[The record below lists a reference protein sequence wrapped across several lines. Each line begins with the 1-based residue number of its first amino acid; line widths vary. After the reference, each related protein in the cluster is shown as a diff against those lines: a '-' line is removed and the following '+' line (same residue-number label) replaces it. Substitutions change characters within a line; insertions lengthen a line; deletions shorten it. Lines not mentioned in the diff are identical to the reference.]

1 MKRFLLLALAL
12 GSALAIAQVTDGNIT
27 GTVLDASGA
36 VVPTA
41 AIEAENVSTG
51 LKRVAR
57 TDALGTYRI
66 NNVPVGTYRI
76 TAKAEGFAATS
87 LENVSVSLNRT
98 TTANLTMQLG
108 RVATEVEVTEATA
121 LIDTTTATIGSTF
134 QSNQA
139 IELPTANVALGVYN
153 FALLSAGV
161 ASSGGVGLGEGPSV
175 GGQRPRQNSF
185 MIEGVDNNRKD
196 VTGANLRVPNEAV
209 GEFSMLQNQFTA
221 EFGHSTGGQFST
233 TIKSGTNNVH
243 GSGYEYLENRK
254 LNAVDE
260 AAARQ
265 GNRTNPRYDQS
276 RLGGTVGGPIK
287 KNKLFYF
294 GLFEYNPYGEATQ
307 PSAAA
312 LTPTAQGYE
321 ILGRIQGLSQTNLT
335 ILRQYAP
342 AAPAATDTT
351 VVLGQSIPIGV
362 LPINF
367 PSYSN
372 TYNWVVSGDYNMSE
386 KDQIRARYLESK
398 FDGVDPG
405 TSPQLPA
412 FAGQRNIR
420 QRIITASHFHT
431 FTPSL
436 FNELRLA
443 YNRYS
448 DSIPAGNFTW
458 PGLDVF
464 PNVTIEQDL
473 NLQLGPLPEAPQYG
487 SQNTYQLV
495 NNLSLIRGGHS
506 AKFGYDGRKYI
517 APTFFVQRVRGD
529 YGYSTLERFLR
540 DLSPDIIAE
549 RNTGGTTYEGNQFN
563 HYFYAQD
570 EWKIRRNVTLTLGV
584 RYEYKGVPKGDKLQV
599 LNAISNVPGLIEFRA
614 PRAAKNNWAPR
625 LGLAISPGTSGKT
638 VVRAGFGMAYD
649 TYFDNFGTLTKPVQ
663 LENTFSLDVD
673 QTTTNFLA
681 QGGIRPDQRP
691 DDLPQDVA
699 RAFTSSFIPD
709 QILPQSIQWN
719 IGVSRVWRNDYTFE
733 ARYLGT
739 RGVHLFVQNRINQ
752 IARVT
757 PERSLPTFLQ
767 RPSQAELDRLTLT
780 LNQLRADNGGSTI
793 APAFRAA
800 GFLSPIT
807 AFQGRGNS
815 LYHGLAAEFS
825 RRFKDGIFFKGAY
838 TWSHNIDDSTAD
850 LFSTLVT
857 PRRPQDFQ
865 NWRNERATSFLD
877 RRHRFTFTWVTEAP
891 WMKNADNWL
900 MRNVIG
906 NWLVGGIYTA
916 ESPQIGT
923 VQSGLDSNLNGDAA
937 GDRSVINPAGQDG
950 VGSDVTALTNSAG
963 QIVGYLAN
971 NPNARYIRAAAGVFP
986 NGGRNTIKLRGIN
999 NFDINLAKRFSISE
1013 SKKFEIKAFFIN
1025 AFNHPQYTP
1034 GSLNSVRAT
1043 SSSNTRNHLIP
1054 GNALFND
1061 PTQVYPSHARAI
1073 HLVARFIF

>member
-1 MKRFLLLALAL
+1 MKRLLLLAWAL

-41 AIEAENVSTG
+41 SVEAENVGTG
-51 LKRVAR
+51 LKRAAR
-57 TDALGTYRI
+57 TDSLGTYRI

-76 TAKAEGFAATS
+76 TAKAEGFAATT
-87 LENVSVSLNRT
+87 LENVVVNLNRT

-121 LIDTTTATIGSTF
+121 LLDTTTATIGSTF

-139 IELPTANVALGVYN
+139 IDLPTANVALGVYN

-243 GSGYEYLENRK
+243 GSVYEYLENRK

-276 RLGGTVGGPIK
+276 RLGGTLGGPIK

-307 PSAAA
+307 PTAAA

-321 ILGRIQGLSQTNLT
+321 ILGRIQGLSQTNLN

-351 VVLGQSIPIGV
+351 VVLGQAIPIGV

-398 FDGVDPG
+398 FDGVDPE

-420 QRIITASHFHT
+420 QRIITTSHFHT

-436 FNELRLA
+436 FNEVRLA

-448 DSIPAGNFTW
+448 DSIPAGNFSW

-495 NNLSLIRGGHS
+495 NNLSMIRGRHS

-614 PRAAKNNWAPR
+614 PKAAKNNWAPR

-663 LENTFSLDVD
+663 LENTFSLDVGE
-673 QTTTNFLA
+673 TTTNFLA
-681 QGGIRPDQRP
+681 RGGNPPRSEAGGPASGRRARFYFLVHSGPDPAPVDPVEYR
-691 DDLPQDVA
+691 
-699 RAFTSSFIPD
+699 
-709 QILPQSIQWN
+709 SI
-719 IGVSRVWRNDYTFE
+719 E
-733 ARYLGT
+733 
-739 RGVHLFVQNRINQ
+739 
-752 IARVT
+752 
-757 PERSLPTFLQ
+757 
-767 RPSQAELDRLTLT
+767 
-780 LNQLRADNGGSTI
+780 
-793 APAFRAA
+793 
-800 GFLSPIT
+800 
-807 AFQGRGNS
+807 
-815 LYHGLAAEFS
+815 GLA
-825 RRFKDGIFFKGAY
+825 
-838 TWSHNIDDSTAD
+838 
-850 LFSTLVT
+850 
-857 PRRPQDFQ
+857 
-865 NWRNERATSFLD
+865 
-877 RRHRFTFTWVTEAP
+877 
-891 WMKNADNWL
+891 
-900 MRNVIG
+900 
-906 NWLVGGIYTA
+906 GGLY
-916 ESPQIGT
+916 
-923 VQSGLDSNLNGDAA
+923 V
-937 GDRSVINPAGQDG
+937 
-950 VGSDVTALTNSAG
+950 
-963 QIVGYLAN
+963 
-971 NPNARYIRAAAGVFP
+971 
-986 NGGRNTIKLRGIN
+986 
-999 NFDINLAKRFSISE
+999 
-1013 SKKFEIKAFFIN
+1013 
-1025 AFNHPQYTP
+1025 
-1034 GSLNSVRAT
+1034 
-1043 SSSNTRNHLIP
+1043 
-1054 GNALFND
+1054 
-1061 PTQVYPSHARAI
+1061 
-1073 HLVARFIF
+1073 